1 MSASRREVL
10 SAGGA
15 LVVAFTLAPRAF
27 GQGGEGRVGAARAPG
42 LPGGLRQTPML
53 DAWIRIDGQGQITVF
68 TGKAELGQGIKTALI
83 QVAAE
88 ELDVPPASVR
98 LVTADTGRT
107 PNEGV
112 TAGSHSMQDSGTAI
126 RNAAANVRVLL
137 AEAAAQRWG
146 IQSEAVVTSGDGR
159 LMGPSGHIAHGD
171 IIFDLPSG
179 LSASYGDLAAGLS
192 LHVEARPEVP
202 RRHGARRTI
211 GRTQPRVDI
220 PAKCTGGEAYVQDL
234 RLPGMLHARVVRGR
248 SEGDRLKAPDLKA
261 VEAMPGV
268 VKVVRK
274 GAFLAVVAERQWTAI
289 QAMQALQKAGYEG
302 RAPLPSGF
310 FFKLMASPSEDEVIL
325 DTSKAPGPPA
335 AHRVKARYTRPW
347 LLHASIGPSCA
358 VAEFKDGQ
366 LTVWTHTQGAYP
378 LRAALAELTG
388 LPADKIRCIH
398 TEGSGCYGH
407 NGADDVAADAAV
419 AAMAVPGR
427 PVRLQWMRE
436 QEHGFE
442 PLGTAMQVELE
453 AGIDGQGRITHWR
466 SDIYSP
472 SHNGR
477 PGRAGNLL
485 AGPEME
491 PPFQTPPPRPIP
503 MPEGGGDRNGI
514 PLYRMADA
522 KVTSRFLPN
531 SPVRVS
537 ALRSLG
543 GFMNVVA
550 IECLMDELALAGGL
564 DPVAFRL
571 ENLDDE
577 RAVAVIKA
585 AADRFGWSRRGK
597 GSGFAFA
604 RYKNLASYC
613 AVAMQVSVD
622 PGSGAAKVGKVVA
635 AVDAGEAVNP
645 GGIRNQIEGAIVQ
658 AISWA
663 GREAMD
669 FAADGRVAL
678 DWNRY
683 SILRFEDAP
692 ASVTV
697 EVIDRPGLPFLGAGE
712 AGQGPAGAA
721 FCNAV
726 ADAIGKR
733 LRDLPLSAAKLKGA
747 IGA

>member
-15 LVVAFTLAPRAF
+15 LVVAFSLAPRAF
-27 GQGGEGRVGAARAPG
+27 AQGSARASG
-42 LPGGLRQTPML
+42 LPGSLRQTPML
-53 DAWIRIDGQGQITVF
+53 DAWIRIDGQGQVTVF
-68 TGKAELGQGIKTALI
+68 TGKAELGQGIRTALI
-83 QVAAE
+83 QVAAD
-88 ELDVPPASVR
+88 ELDVPPGQVR
-98 LVTADTGRT
+98 LITADTGQT

-126 RNAAANVRVLL
+126 LNAAANVRMLL
-137 AEAAAQRWG
+137 AEAAARRWG
-146 IQSEAVVTSGDGR
+146 VAPDAVGASGDGH
-159 LMGPSGHIAHGD
+159 MNGPFGQTA
-171 IIFDLPSG
+171 
-179 LSASYGDLAAGLS
+179 AYGELAASLS
-192 LHVEARPEVP
+192 LHVTARPDVP
-202 RRHGARRTI
+202 RPPRPRQPVRRELA
-211 GRTQPRVDI
+211 RVDI

-248 SEGDRLKAPDLKA
+248 QEGDRLTAPDIKA

-274 GAFLAVVAERQWTAI
+274 GGFLAVVAERQWTAI
-289 QAMQALQKAGYEG
+289 QAMRALQKGPVDG

-310 FFKLMASPSEDEVIL
+310 FAKLMASPSEDEVIL
-325 DTSKAPGPPA
+325 DTSKTPGPPA
-335 AHRVKARYTRPW
+335 VHQVKARYTRPW

-366 LTVWTHTQGAYP
+366 LTVWSHTQGVYP

-388 LPADKIRCIH
+388 LPADRIRCIH

-407 NGADDVAADAAV
+407 NGADDAAADAAL

-436 QEHGFE
+436 HEHGFE
-442 PLGTAMQVELE
+442 PLGTAMLVELV
-453 AGIDGQGRITHWR
+453 AGIDRDGRLTGWR

-514 PLYRMADA
+514 PIYRMADA
-522 KVTSRFLPN
+522 KVTSRFIPT

-564 DPVAFRL
+564 DPVDFRL
-571 ENLDDE
+571 RNLDDE
-577 RAVAVIKA
+577 RAIAVIRA
-585 AADRFGWSRRGK
+585 AADRFGWSRRMK

-622 PGSGAAKVGKVVA
+622 PKTGAVKVGKVAA

-645 GGIRNQIEGAIVQ
+645 GGVRNQIEGAIVQ
-658 AISWA
+658 AISWTS
-663 GREAMD
+663 REAMN
-669 FAADGRVAL
+669 FAADGRMAL
-678 DWNRY
+678 DWDRY
-683 SILRFEDAP
+683 PILRFEDAP

-697 EVIDRPGLPFLGAGE
+697 QVIDRPGQPFLGAGE

-726 ADAIGKR
+726 TDAIGHR
-733 LRDLPLSAAKLKGA
+733 LRDLPLSAENIKRA